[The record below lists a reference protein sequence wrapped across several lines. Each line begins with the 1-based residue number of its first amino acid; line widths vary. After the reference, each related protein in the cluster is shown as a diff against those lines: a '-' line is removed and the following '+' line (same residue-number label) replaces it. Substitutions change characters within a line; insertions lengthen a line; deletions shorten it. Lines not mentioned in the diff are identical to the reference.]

1 MGVLQKVVGIG
12 DRVEGRTESLGPRP
26 APGFGEDL
34 VGTSPD
40 EMNGLVP
47 REQLVE
53 VVIHMV
59 RTGGLNS
66 LSLRALANAVGMEP
80 QSLYTYF
87 PSKHA
92 VYDRLFADANEEL
105 WRRLEQI
112 EVSSDPS
119 ELLRTIARLFIIFAA
134 EDHAR
139 YELLFLRTVP
149 GFEPSPES
157 YARAVKVFT
166 KARSV
171 LRAAGVNSDADFD
184 LWTAI
189 VAGLASQQ
197 LANDPRGD
205 RYVSLVDNAVAM
217 FAAHVF
223 DQRVTNKPER

>member
-1 MGVLQKVVGIG
+1 MAW
-12 DRVEGRTESLGPRP
+12 S
-26 APGFGEDL
+26 
-34 VGTSPD
+34 
-40 EMNGLVP
+40 
-47 REQLVE
+47 
-53 VVIHMV
+53 MV
-59 RTGGLNS
+59 RRSGLNS
-66 LSLRALANAVGMEP
+66 LSLRALATAVGMEP

-92 VYDRLFADANEEL
+92 VYDRLFADGNEEL
-105 WRRLEQI
+105 WRRLEHV

-119 ELLRTIARLFIIFAA
+119 ELLRTIARLFISFAA

-157 YARAVKVFT
+157 YAGAVRVFT

-171 LRAAGVNSDADFD
+171 LRAAGVTSDADFD

-205 RYVSLVDNAVAM
+205 RYASLVDKAVAM

-223 DQRVTNKPER
+223 DQRGTNEPER